1 MEGKQNEH
9 DDGDATQEQV
19 DDGERLLIDIDGEE
33 RVSSGGEEDKEE
45 GNKLPNT
52 QPIVTGDSGS
62 VSSESSENER
72 SKPPQVNCP
81 EYIVSMV
88 SMIETL
94 LMSSGLEKIGTIWPK
109 S

>member
-19 DDGERLLIDIDGEE
+19 DNEERLLIDIDGEE
-33 RVSSGGEEDKEE
+33 CVSGDGEEDKGE

-72 SKPPQVNCP
+72 SRPPQVNCP

-88 SMIETL
+88 AMIETL
-94 LMSSGLEKIGTIWPK
+94 RYAASMYREG
-109 S
+109 